1 MCLGRCG
8 SADPVLLPGG
18 VRVLRPRLYGRV
30 HPRHAPRYATGLRPR
45 VAERRAFRGSLVQ
58 AEGAVRACPAG
69 PGVPRGLR
77 PRLRLGG
84 LWGGRTLRPDVRRER
99 VVRHVS
105 ARLHP
110 VKESSY
116 QFMHLAAFGYFWV
129 ARDMAS
135 RCELLH
141 NRDRA
146 RG

>member
-18 VRVLRPRLYGRV
+18 VRVLRPRVYGRV
-30 HPRHAPRYATGLRPR
+30 HPRHTPRYATGLRPR

-84 LWGGRTLRPDVRRER
+84 MWGGRALRTDVRLER

-105 ARLHP
+105 ARLGP
-110 VKESSY
+110 VQGIGVSGRGILPVHAPGGVRIS
-116 QFMHLAAFGYFWV
+116 LVGAGY
-129 ARDMAS
+129 
-135 RCELLH
+135 CLTL
-141 NRDRA
+141 
-146 RG
+146 